1 MSDAQG
7 NIRKLEW
14 APVLEGW
21 LTVSLKQDSAF
32 TTNVYRHWL
41 WLLNTLRL
49 KYMCVGFTSSLLLSL
64 SLCPSLFCFFESGFY
79 YVAPIGFELKIPLPP
94 FTDSRD
100 YSWDPITAGFLGLPL
115 EGEAPCC
122 PSPFQLCSLGL
133 SSNIH
138 TCPLPVPRHCVF
150 LHLEPWCSLLFLLLD
165 NPSSFFESSPLS
177 DQSFKLRSS
186 PSYPH

>member
-21 LTVSLKQDSAF
+21 LTVSLYQDSAF

-49 KYMCVGFTSSLLLSL
+49 KYVCAGFTSSLLLLL
-64 SLCPSLFCFFESGFY
+64 SLHPSLLCLFKSGFY

-100 YSWDPITAGFLGLPL
+100 YSWDPTTAGFLGLPL
-115 EGEAPCC
+115 KGEALCS

-133 SSNIH
+133 SSNIQ
-138 TCPLPVPRHCVF
+138 TCHLPILPVIA
-150 LHLEPWCSLLFLLLD
+150 
-165 NPSSFFESSPLS
+165 SSFIWSPGAPFC
-177 DQSFKLRSS
+177 SFSG
-186 PSYPH
+186 